1 MTTSLSRNQ
10 LIQWGICFLLA
21 FACLLIPESE
31 LITRNAKLFF
41 LVTVFGLALA
51 AFELVPTILIS
62 VMMPALWMILNVAPV
77 SVVLSSWTN
86 TTPLMIVG
94 ALFMAASLEESGLLR
109 RVAYYLMC
117 KAKGSYLALLMS
129 LFLVTVLLNV
139 LTSGRGYLV
148 TAPLAVGLCV
158 TLGGMQKNL
167 GAGLAAAVMV
177 GGCTSHIYTYQASAW
192 GVLMQMAGNY
202 VGPTDIT
209 PLSIIYHNWPMF
221 VVSFILIWISAK
233 MFKPEEGLGEV
244 VYFQEHLAEMGKITR
259 REKVNAFMLVLVLIY
274 IFGVDI
280 HKLDVNLGFALIP
293 WIVYLPFLEGADF
306 KTVRKINLDMV
317 FFVTAC
323 MGIGTVA
330 SSLGIGVAI
339 TGVLESILAGSTNP
353 LMITALIFLIV
364 FALNFLMTPLA
375 IFALIVDPVL
385 AMVVDLGF
393 NPIGFTYAISVC
405 SEAIL
410 LPYEYVPYLIV
421 YGFGMMRMNDFLKYN
436 IVRSIIVFLG
446 VVFIL
451 TPYWLLIGI
460 M

>member
-1 MTTSLSRNQ
+1 
-10 LIQWGICFLLA
+10 
-21 FACLLIPESE
+21 
-31 LITRNAKLFF
+31 
-41 LVTVFGLALA
+41 
-51 AFELVPTILIS
+51 
-62 VMMPALWMILNVAPV
+62 
-77 SVVLSSWTN
+77 
-86 TTPLMIVG
+86 
-94 ALFMAASLEESGLLR
+94 
-109 RVAYYLMC
+109 
-117 KAKGSYLALLMS
+117 
-129 LFLVTVLLNV
+129 
-139 LTSGRGYLV
+139 
-148 TAPLAVGLCV
+148 
-158 TLGGMQKNL
+158 
-167 GAGLAAAVMV
+167 
-177 GGCTSHIYTYQASAW
+177 
-192 GVLMQMAGNY
+192 
-202 VGPTDIT
+202 
-209 PLSIIYHNWPMF
+209 
-221 VVSFILIWISAK
+221 
-233 MFKPEEGLGEV
+233 
-244 VYFQEHLAEMGKITR
+244 MGKISR

-293 WIVYLPFLEGADF
+293 WIVYLPFLEGADD
-306 KTVRKINLDMV
+306 KTVRKINFDMV

-436 IVRSIIVFLG
+436 IIRSIIVFLG

-460 M
+460 I

>member
-1 MTTSLSRNQ
+1 MTTSLSRTQ

-21 FACLLIPESE
+21 LACLLIPESE

-62 VMMPALWMILNVAPV
+62 VMMPALWMILNVAPI

-94 ALFMAASLEESGLLR
+94 AFFMAVSLEESGLLR

-202 VGPTDIT
+202 VGLP
-209 PLSIIYHNWPMF
+209 
-221 VVSFILIWISAK
+221 ILR
-233 MFKPEEGLGEV
+233 
-244 VYFQEHLAEMGKITR
+244 H
-259 REKVNAFMLVLVLIY
+259 
-274 IFGVDI
+274 
-280 HKLDVNLGFALIP
+280 
-293 WIVYLPFLEGADF
+293 YLLC
-306 KTVRKINLDMV
+306 I
-317 FFVTAC
+317 
-323 MGIGTVA
+323 
-330 SSLGIGVAI
+330 I
-339 TGVLESILAGSTNP
+339 TGR
-353 LMITALIFLIV
+353 
-364 FALNFLMTPLA
+364 
-375 IFALIVDPVL
+375 
-385 AMVVDLGF
+385 
-393 NPIGFTYAISVC
+393 C
-405 SEAIL
+405 L
-410 LPYEYVPYLIV
+410 LCRL
-421 YGFGMMRMNDFLKYN
+421 F
-436 IVRSIIVFLG
+436 
-446 VVFIL
+446 
-451 TPYWLLIGI
+451 
-460 M
+460 

>member
-1 MTTSLSRNQ
+1 
-10 LIQWGICFLLA
+10 
-21 FACLLIPESE
+21 
-31 LITRNAKLFF
+31 
-41 LVTVFGLALA
+41 
-51 AFELVPTILIS
+51 
-62 VMMPALWMILNVAPV
+62 
-77 SVVLSSWTN
+77 
-86 TTPLMIVG
+86 
-94 ALFMAASLEESGLLR
+94 MAASLEESGLLR

-129 LFLVTVLLNV
+129 LFLVTVFLNV

-209 PLSIIYHNWPMF
+209 PLSIMYHNWPMF

-244 VYFQEHLAEMGKITR
+244 VYFQERLAEMGKITR
-259 REKVNAFMLVLVLIY
+259 REKVNAFMLALVLIY

-293 WIVYLPFLEGADF
+293 WIVYLPFLEGADD
-306 KTVRKINLDMV
+306 KTVRKINFDMV

-421 YGFGMMRMNDFLKYN
+421 YGFGMMRMSDFLKYN
-436 IVRSIIVFLG
+436 IIRSIIVFLG

>member
-1 MTTSLSRNQ
+1 MTTSLSRTQ

-21 FACLLIPESE
+21 IACLLIPESE

-94 ALFMAASLEESGLLR
+94 AFFMAASLEESGLLR

-129 LFLVTVLLNV
+129 LFLVTVFLNV

-177 GGCTSHIYTYQASAW
+177 GGCTSHIYTYQASGW
-192 GVLMQMAGNY
+192 GVLMQMASNY

-209 PLSIIYHNWPMF
+209 PLSIMYHNWPMF
-221 VVSFILIWISAK
+221 FVSFILIWISAK
-233 MFKPEEGLGEV
+233 MFKPEGGLGEV
-244 VYFQEHLAEMGKITR
+244 VYFQERLEEMGKISR

-293 WIVYLPFLEGADF
+293 WIVYLPFLEGADD
-306 KTVRKINLDMV
+306 KTVRKINFNMV

-375 IFALIVDPVL
+375 IFALVVDPIL

-436 IVRSIIVFLG
+436 IIRSIIVFLG